1 MKKLAFF
8 LSLAV
13 FSLSLTILQAAPIEM
28 KLSHFGAENHPSH
41 AAAKMFAEN
50 VEKRTKGQVKIVIFP
65 NNALGDPPQVL
76 EQVFLGAVDM
86 SLSGQDQLAKYV
98 KMFDCVS
105 IPFAFKGPQHVD
117 KVLDGPFKAWAASEL
132 EKKGMIYLSSWD
144 WGFRQVTNS
153 VRPINGP
160 DDLKGLKI
168 RTPPALAY
176 QEFVK
181 ACGGIVQTISF
192 AELVMAMKQ
201 GVVDG
206 QENPIGVIYSLK
218 LYETQ
223 KYISIVNYTYSSMT
237 HVVAKKS
244 WDKLSKEQQ
253 KIFAEESTKAGV
265 FMRKQCREIE
275 KTQIEEMKK
284 SGIQI
289 AYPDISKFRAKMGP
303 AYEVLKKSV
312 GEGNFD
318 KFMKMCDSIK

>member
-1 MKKLAFF
+1 MKKLTFL

-13 FSLSLTILQAAPIEM
+13 FALSLVIVQAAPIEM
-28 KLSHFGAENHPSH
+28 KLSHFGAENHPSQ
-41 AAAKMFAEN
+41 AAALQFKAN
-50 VEKRTKGQVKIVIFP
+50 VEKRTNGQVKIVIYP

-86 SLSGQDQLAKYV
+86 SLSGQDQLANYV
-98 KMFDCVS
+98 QLFDCVS
-105 IPFAFKGPQHVD
+105 IPFAFKGNDHVD
-117 KVLDGPFKAWAASEL
+117 KVLDGPFKAWAAAEL
-132 EKKGMIYLSSWD
+132 EKKGLIYLSSWD

-153 VRPINGP
+153 KRRILSP

-206 QENPIGVIYSLK
+206 EENPIGVIYYLK

-253 KIFAEESTKAGV
+253 TIVSEESTAAGKL
-265 FMRKQCREIE
+265 MRKMCRDIE
-275 KTQIEEMKK
+275 KTQIEDMKK
-284 SGIQI
+284 LGIVI
-289 AYPDISKFRAKMGP
+289 DYPDTTKFKAKMGP

-318 KFMKMCDSIK
+318 KFMKMCDSVK